1 MIIQDTN
8 VISALMRPDAN
19 RKVVSWL
26 DRQPRLS
33 VWTTA
38 ITILQAEYGLA
49 IMLAGRQRQALT
61 AAMRR
66 LTGEIFD
73 GRVLA
78 FDHSAA
84 QAAASLAADRA
95 RRGQIVDAH
104 GTQIAGIVL
113 AWRAALATRNV
124 KHFADAGLSVINPW
138 GD

>member
-1 MIIQDTN
+1 MIILDTN
-8 VISALMRPDAN
+8 VISALMRPDIN
-19 RKVVSWL
+19 RKVVLWL

-38 ITILQAEYGLA
+38 IAVLEAEYGLA
-49 IMLAGRQRQALT
+49 IMPAGRRREALT

-84 QAAASLAADRA
+84 QAAAALAADRA
-95 RRGQIVDAH
+95 RGGQIVDAH
-104 GTQIAGIVL
+104 DTQIAGIAM
-113 AWRAALATRNV
+113 AWRATLATRNV
-124 KHFADAGLSVINPW
+124 KHFADAALSVIDPW
-138 GD
+138 SD

>member
-1 MIIQDTN
+1 MIILDTN

-38 ITILQAEYGLA
+38 ITVLEAEYGLA
-49 IMLAGRQRQALT
+49 IMPASRRREVLT
-61 AAMRR
+61 AAMRL

-84 QAAASLAADRA
+84 QAAASLAADHA

-104 GTQIAGIVL
+104 DTHLAGI
-113 AWRAALATRNV
+113 ALA
-124 KHFADAGLSVINPW
+124 
-138 GD
+138 